1 MAVISVD
8 VWAVNLRPE
17 AAAMARLER
26 LLSSGEC
33 DRANRF
39 RFEKDRV
46 AYIAAH
52 GGLRRILA
60 FYRQCAPADIC
71 FDQGE
76 NGKPAVAGV
85 QFNLSHSADL
95 AVVAVTRERELGV
108 DVERVDESRAD
119 KNVAERFFSPYE
131 VSVLRSLPAE
141 QQTEAFFNCWTRKEA
156 YLKAIGLGLS
166 VPLDSFDVSLA
177 PGEPARL
184 LRGAD
189 VKWRLRSFA
198 PAPGYIG
205 ALAIDAADDD
215 IEITFKSSETLV

>member
-1 MAVISVD
+1 MGLISVH
-8 VWAVNLRPE
+8 VWTVFLRPE
-17 AAAMARLER
+17 EAALASLAK
-26 LLSSGEC
+26 LLSQDER

-39 RFEKDRV
+39 HFEKDRV

-60 FYRQCAPADIC
+60 AYFTCDPEDVC
-71 FDQGE
+71 FRDGP
-76 NGKPAVAGV
+76 NGKPAVDGI

-95 AVVAVTRERELGV
+95 AVVAVTEDRELGV
-108 DVERVDESRAD
+108 DVERVDPSRAD
-119 KNVAERFFSPYE
+119 QNVAERFFSPYE
-131 VSVLRSLPAE
+131 VSLLRTLPPG

-166 VPLDSFDVSLA
+166 VPLDSFDVTLV

-184 LRGAD
+184 LRGVEA
-189 VKWRLRSFA
+189 KWRLRSFV

-205 ALAIDAADDD
+205 ALVVDAAQDD
-215 IEITFKSSETLV
+215 IETVLKSAETLV